1 MANKAD
7 QSGATTIDVLTATIA
22 REKAGLH
29 ARIERLRNEN
39 DIESDVESSRRP
51 GRIYDVFQA
60 IYD

>member
-7 QSGATTIDVLTATIA
+7 QSGAKTINVLTETIA
-22 REKAGLH
+22 REKASLH

-39 DIESDVESSRRP
+39 DIESDIESSRRP
-51 GRIYDVFQA
+51 GRLYEVFQA